1 MVKCI
6 LKYGGSI
13 LLILQGGNLLFYHTQ
28 QLKSELLPKFDQNVS
43 SKHSWSCVFIVK
55 QVSIFLC

>member
-1 MVKCI
+1 MYIKI
-6 LKYGGSI
+6 RREYTFNSSR
-13 LLILQGGNLLFYHTQ
+13 GNLLFYHTQ